1 MNLHVLTLGLIQ
13 GITEFMPI
21 SSSGHLALA
30 KIFLGVDLPPLSY
43 DLVLHVATTFATII
57 FFFTDI
63 VEIFVDWFSGFLK
76 QESRKS
82 DSWSL
87 GWAVILGTIITGIVG
102 ILLKNFVEVISQN
115 SLIVA
120 IGLIFT
126 GIILLLSQLVKVGSA
141 KVRVSDGALVG
152 FAQAVAVLPGISR
165 SGMTI
170 MSGLTVGLSKEE
182 AFRFSFIL
190 SIPVILG
197 ATLLQAFELGS
208 WSNFVSSLPPF
219 WYFGAVVSFFSGLLS
234 LMILKKV
241 VLSSKWWVFGV
252 YCLLL
257 GCYVVFKTIL
267 GV

>member
-1 MNLHVLTLGLIQ
+1 
-13 GITEFMPI
+13 
-21 SSSGHLALA
+21 
-30 KIFLGVDLPPLSY
+30 
-43 DLVLHVATTFATII
+43 
-57 FFFTDI
+57 
-63 VEIFVDWFSGFLK
+63 
-76 QESRKS
+76 
-82 DSWSL
+82 
-87 GWAVILGTIITGIVG
+87 
-102 ILLKNFVEVISQN
+102 
-115 SLIVA
+115 
-120 IGLIFT
+120 
-126 GIILLLSQLVKVGSA
+126 
-141 KVRVSDGALVG
+141 
-152 FAQAVAVLPGISR
+152 VLPGISR